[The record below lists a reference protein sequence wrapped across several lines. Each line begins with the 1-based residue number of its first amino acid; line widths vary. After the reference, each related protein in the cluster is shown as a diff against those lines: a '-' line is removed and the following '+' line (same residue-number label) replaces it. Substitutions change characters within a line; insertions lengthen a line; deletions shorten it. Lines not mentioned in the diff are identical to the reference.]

1 MLSGI
6 TFRLSGWHFDPLD
19 VADAKIEEALEAI
32 GHVYAYTFS
41 DLRTGAGYMRHVL
54 YHANKGSCLV
64 SALSRNCDGDYS
76 IHN

>member
-32 GHVYAYTFS
+32 GHVYATPFRTFAPA
-41 DLRTGAGYMRHVL
+41 RVT
-54 YHANKGSCLV
+54 
-64 SALSRNCDGDYS
+64 
-76 IHN
+76 